1 VGLVVLAVAVLVRKG
16 PSLAGRTTAAASSE
30 RVVAWLLQVARVLF
44 ELDTKTSG
52 LLALGASV
60 FGSFAKLSFDWLL
73 SKFEANK
80 ESIEAN
86 KESIKE
92 LDRKSE
98 AALKRYEESIKELD
112 RKSEAANKEVLDVL
126 KNEHRTS
133 AQDSK
138 LSNYFVVVVA
148 ALSAL
153 APGRS

>member
-1 VGLVVLAVAVLVRKG
+1 MGLLVLAVAVLVRQG

-44 ELDTKTSG
+44 ELDTKTFG

-73 SKFEANK
+73 SKFEANV
-80 ESIEAN
+80 
-86 KESIKE
+86 ESIKE

-98 AALKRYEESIKELD
+98 AALKRNEESIKELD
-112 RKSEAANKEVLDVL
+112 RKSEAASKEVLDVL

-148 ALSAL
+148 VLTAL
-153 APGRS
+153 ASGRS